1 MKASIKVFAG
11 VLLSLVLGGL
21 FGLTTAKASADTTTF
36 DKTIK
41 TEVVGVN
48 NEGLDD
54 GHVFVMVLSNPG
66 FMTREWDFI
75 NYYWYNAEDVKNFE
89 DRANID
95 TSKYN
100 VCNAVLDQ
108 NLSEYNYEEYIFI
121 DGQPLSEYAKTNPY
135 ELVVNKRTRVNTL
148 SIDFEPGVL
157 ATISSIEI
165 KAGCQL
171 PTLSYGY
178 FSAEESSCLLVEKDV
193 YYKNN
198 DGFWSDFRG
207 YETGVEYEANDKHFF
222 LTPEQEYKKYPTTP
236 LDSFTDFFIGMNIAG
251 EFHNGQALASDSH
264 SMKGELMV
272 VRFVNP
278 IDASLFD
285 TINMR
290 VFTNVQRTLTAY
302 NRNDVTEQ
310 SKGEPLQNFRVRG
323 SAYSY
328 IGLTSAMY
336 VDEDNMVREIVFE
349 FGEDSPVQLDVF
361 GDEIINEYGEK
372 VRQQFFFMS
381 YNLSKNDSMITEES
395 FVITSTENAYDV
407 VFRFNKTGEFNER
420 LGLDTSK
427 VLLNGV
433 TLSQITYA
441 CNEVTASWRSL
452 KSVYQIEVHLPRS
465 YTGPGQIKNALQS
478 YTGNSMTVSEGLT
491 FPNGEVLEKSYT
503 CHLYNNERIVDCD
516 LANVYKDTKVLSA
529 KFSFVEDSENL
540 KFTLFF
546 DKDVVTSP
554 YYHACEIEAWRS
566 TELYASGT
574 HLYDSGISAAFIMG
588 GYKSSLLDN
597 ILINGK
603 TIGEWHAHESN
614 QPTNIQVHYGNS
626 ALNAVDIF
634 FAKACPYTYDD
645 LCALVETGSG
655 ITIEV
660 KEGLKFMVN
669 TKTNASQ
676 TFVYE
681 NSKFVEQKEAEPIRV
696 YFNGAEVL
704 QGDTVM
710 VDTAVSK
717 NSIAVEGVADYQIT
731 NTVNGADTTYTITY
745 GDETFTFVVTEN
757 ITETETEPEAGCMA
771 SAGLGSIW
779 MALTTIAGVAM
790 IRRRKYEK

>member
-1 MKASIKVFAG
+1 MKASIKAIFG
-11 VLLSLVLGGL
+11 VMLSLVVGGL
-21 FGLTTAKASADTTTF
+21 FGLTTTKANADASAF
-36 DKTIK
+36 DQTIE
-41 TEVVGVN
+41 TVIAGVN
-48 NEGLDD
+48 NEKLD
-54 GHVFVMVLSNPG
+54 GGNTFVMVLSETDY
-66 FMTREWDFI
+66 MTREWDSH

-89 DRANID
+89 DRVNID

-108 NLSEYNYEEYIFI
+108 NASEYNYEEYVFI
-121 DGQPLSEYAKTNPY
+121 DGQALSEYAKTHPY
-135 ELVVNKRTRVNTL
+135 KLIANKRTRVNTL
-148 SIDFEPGVL
+148 SIDFAPGVL
-157 ATISSIEI
+157 ATISSIEV
-165 KAGCQL
+165 KAGCQF

-178 FSAEESSCLLVEKDV
+178 FGTGESSCLLVSQDI
-193 YYKNN
+193 YYVNN

-222 LTPEQEYKKYPTTP
+222 LSPELEYKTYPATP
-236 LDSFTDFFIGMNIAG
+236 LDSFTDWFIGMNIAG
-251 EFHNGQALASDSH
+251 EFHNGKALASDSH
-264 SMKGELMV
+264 SLKGELMV

-285 TINMR
+285 TINLR
-290 VFTNVQRTLTAY
+290 VFTNVERTLTAY

-310 SKGEPLQNFRVRG
+310 AKGEPLQNFRVRG

-349 FGEDSPVQLDVF
+349 FGEDSPVQYDVF
-361 GDEIINEYGEK
+361 GEEIVNEQGEK

-381 YNLSKNDSMITEES
+381 YNLSKNDIITEES
-395 FVITSTENAYDV
+395 LVITSSENAYDV
-407 VFRFNKTGEFNER
+407 VFRFNKSGDFNER

-433 TLSQITYA
+433 SLSQITYECA
-441 CNEVTASWRSL
+441 EVTANWRSL
-452 KSVYQIEVHLPRS
+452 KSVYQIEIHLPKS
-465 YTGPGQIKNALQS
+465 YTGAGQIKNALQA
-478 YTGNSMTVSEGLT
+478 YAGNSLTVSKGLT

-503 CHLYNNERIVDCD
+503 CHLYTNEKIIDCE
-516 LANVYKDTKVLSA
+516 LATEYKDTKVINA
-529 KFSFVEDSENL
+529 KFSFVEGSDNL
-540 KFTLFF
+540 KFSLFF
-546 DKDVVTSP
+546 DKDVVTAP
-554 YYHACEIEAWRS
+554 YYHVCEIEAWRS
-566 TELYASGT
+566 TELKSVSDS
-574 HLYDSGISAAFIMG
+574 LYDSGISAAFIAG

-626 ALNAVDIF
+626 GLNAVDIF
-634 FAKACPYTYDD
+634 FAQACPYTYDD
-645 LCALVETGSG
+645 LRALVETGGG

-669 TKTNASQ
+669 TKTAEAQ

-681 NSKFVEQKEAEPIRV
+681 NSKFVEQKAAEPIRV

-704 QGDTVM
+704 QGDKIT
-710 VDTAVSK
+710 VDTVVSK

-731 NTVNGADTTYTITY
+731 HTVNGANTTYTITY
-745 GDETFTFVVTEN
+745 GNETFTFVVTEN
-757 ITETETEPEAGCMA
+757 ITVEEEPTTGCMA

-779 MALTTIAGVAM
+779 TALIAVAGVAM
-790 IRRRKYEK
+790 VRRRKYEK

>member
-1 MKASIKVFAG
+1 
-11 VLLSLVLGGL
+11 
-21 FGLTTAKASADTTTF
+21 
-36 DKTIK
+36 
-41 TEVVGVN
+41 
-48 NEGLDD
+48 
-54 GHVFVMVLSNPG
+54 
-66 FMTREWDFI
+66 
-75 NYYWYNAEDVKNFE
+75 
-89 DRANID
+89 
-95 TSKYN
+95 
-100 VCNAVLDQ
+100 
-108 NLSEYNYEEYIFI
+108 
-121 DGQPLSEYAKTNPY
+121 
-135 ELVVNKRTRVNTL
+135 
-148 SIDFEPGVL
+148 
-157 ATISSIEI
+157 
-165 KAGCQL
+165 
-171 PTLSYGY
+171 
-178 FSAEESSCLLVEKDV
+178 
-193 YYKNN
+193 
-198 DGFWSDFRG
+198 
-207 YETGVEYEANDKHFF
+207 
-222 LTPEQEYKKYPTTP
+222 
-236 LDSFTDFFIGMNIAG
+236 
-251 EFHNGQALASDSH
+251 
-264 SMKGELMV
+264 
-272 VRFVNP
+272 
-278 IDASLFD
+278 
-285 TINMR
+285 
-290 VFTNVQRTLTAY
+290 
-302 NRNDVTEQ
+302 
-310 SKGEPLQNFRVRG
+310 
-323 SAYSY
+323 
-328 IGLTSAMY
+328 
-336 VDEDNMVREIVFE
+336 
-349 FGEDSPVQLDVF
+349 
-361 GDEIINEYGEK
+361 
-372 VRQQFFFMS
+372 
-381 YNLSKNDSMITEES
+381 
-395 FVITSTENAYDV
+395 
-407 VFRFNKTGEFNER
+407 
-420 LGLDTSK
+420 
-427 VLLNGV
+427 
-433 TLSQITYA
+433 
-441 CNEVTASWRSL
+441 
-452 KSVYQIEVHLPRS
+452 
-465 YTGPGQIKNALQS
+465 
-478 YTGNSMTVSEGLT
+478 MTVSEGLT

-503 CHLYNNERIVDCD
+503 CHLYNNERIGDCD

-669 TKTNASQ
+669 TKTSASQ

-790 IRRRKYEK
+790 IRRRKYEKE